1 LPFSFK
7 ALTLLTKDSGITL
20 NSPVNSMKYLV
31 FTLVLAVLLSM
42 GCKQN
47 KPQGEMPGRSQSPH
61 AGLDMERMKSRMENP
76 HEAIIKGGLD
86 LDYMLT
92 NLPDGW
98 TRTEP
103 TSAMRLAQV
112 SLAAA
117 AGDKNPAELA
127 IFHFPGTGGT
137 AAANIERWQNQF
149 TGPKGEPGSQSAKT
163 DTMMVGLLTVI
174 TTDVTG
180 TQIASGGMTG
190 SGPAADLP
198 NMRMIASVIETP
210 SGNWFVKAVGASKTM
225 AAHEGKIREFVKRA
239 KVKELDHK

>member
-1 LPFSFK
+1 MS
-7 ALTLLTKDSGITL
+7 
-20 NSPVNSMKYLV
+20 
-31 FTLVLAVLLSM
+31 
-42 GCKQN
+42 
-47 KPQGEMPGRSQSPH
+47 
-61 AGLDMERMKSRMENP
+61 
-76 HEAIIKGGLD
+76 KGGLD
-86 LDYMLT
+86 LESMLA

-127 IFHFPGTGGT
+127 MFHFPGTGGS

-149 TGPKGEPGSQSAKT
+149 TGPKGQPGSQSAQT
-163 DTMMVGLLTVI
+163 DTMMVGLFTVI

-190 SGPAADLP
+190 SGPATDLS

-210 SGNWFVKAVGASKTM
+210 SGNWFIKAVGPVKTM
-225 AAHEGKIREFVKRA
+225 SAHESRIRDFIKRA
-239 KVKELDHK
+239 RVKELEHN